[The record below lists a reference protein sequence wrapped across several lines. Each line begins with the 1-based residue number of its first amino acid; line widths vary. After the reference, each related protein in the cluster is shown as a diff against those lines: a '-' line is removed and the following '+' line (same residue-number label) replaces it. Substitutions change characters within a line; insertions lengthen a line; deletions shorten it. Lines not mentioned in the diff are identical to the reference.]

1 MKFELPKLPYEA
13 DALAP
18 VISAETIGFH
28 YGKHHLTYVNNLNNL
43 LVGSKFE
50 NETLLTIVTLSDGAI
65 FNNAAQIWNHTFYF
79 ESFAKEGTGGE
90 PGVELT
96 KAIVAKWESID
107 NFKKEFVA
115 AGASLFGSGWVWL
128 AKNKEGKL
136 EILKESNAGNPIT
149 IGYKPILTFDVWEHA
164 YYLDY
169 RNRRVD
175 HLNDLWR
182 IVNWNVV
189 SKRF

>member
-79 ESFAKEGTGGE
+79 ESFAKEGTGGK
-90 PGVELT
+90 PDGELY
-96 KAIVAKWESID
+96 KAIIAKWESFE

-128 AKNKEGKL
+128 AKSKEGKL

-149 IGYKPILTFDVWEHA
+149 IGYTPILTFDVWEHA

-189 SKRF
+189 NKRF

>member
-90 PGVELT
+90 PGGELY
-96 KAIVAKWESID
+96 KAILAKWESFD

-128 AKNKEGKL
+128 AKSKEGKL

-149 IGYKPILTFDVWEHA
+149 IGYTPILTFDVWEHA

-189 SKRF
+189 NKRF

>member
-28 YGKHHLTYVNNLNNL
+28 YGKHLLTYVNNLNNL

-79 ESFAKEGTGGE
+79 ESFAKEGTGGQ
-90 PGVELT
+90 PAGDLT
-96 KAIVAKWESID
+96 KAIIAKWESID

-169 RNRRVD
+169 RNRRAD

-189 SKRF
+189 NKRF

>member
-43 LVGSKFE
+43 LVGTKFE
-50 NETLLTIVTLSDGAI
+50 NETLLTIVTLSEGAI

-79 ESFAKEGTGGE
+79 EGFAKEGTGGK
-90 PGVELT
+90 PDGELY
-96 KAIVAKWESID
+96 KAIVAKWKSFE
-107 NFKKEFVA
+107 NFQKEFVA

-128 AKNKEGKL
+128 AKSKEGKL

-164 YYLDY
+164 YYIDY

-189 SKRF
+189 NKRF

>member
-79 ESFAKEGTGGE
+79 ESFAKEGTGGQ
-90 PGVELT
+90 PGAELT

>member
-79 ESFAKEGTGGE
+79 ESFAKEGTGGK
-90 PGVELT
+90 PDGELN
-96 KAIVAKWESID
+96 KAILAKWESFE

-115 AGASLFGSGWVWL
+115 AGASLFGSGWIWL

-149 IGYKPILTFDVWEHA
+149 IGYTPILTFDVWEHA

-189 SKRF
+189 NKRF

>member
-50 NETLLTIVTLSDGAI
+50 NETLLTIVTLSDGPI

-79 ESFAKEGTGGE
+79 ESFAKEGTGGQ
-90 PGVELT
+90 PGGDLT
-96 KAIVAKWESID
+96 KAIIAKWESID

-189 SKRF
+189 NKRF

>member
-79 ESFAKEGTGGE
+79 ESFAKEGTGGK
-90 PGVELT
+90 PDGDLY
-96 KAIVAKWESID
+96 KAIVAKWESFE

-149 IGYKPILTFDVWEHA
+149 IGYTPILTFDVWEHA

-189 SKRF
+189 NKRF